1 MILKKTFHAI
11 WRLIVTIM
19 WSVWFTYWS
28 KTYITDFRQCWMLT
42 VSSSFLFIVGGSLQ
56 WSSFSPFRLI
66 SLGFVVLYVFAL
78 SFGPFIYLVCLPQ
91 ITIEIEIGMW
101 KELFGSSFFIVTIQ
115 YQVQVLFFSR
125 NKCHKFCLG
134 CFPLREDCAM
144 PIGLPT
150 FGLYIILL
158 TKL

>member
-42 VSSSFLFIVGGSLQ
+42 VSSSFLFIVGVSLQ

-101 KELFGSSFFIVTIQ
+101 KELFGSKFFYCHHTVSSTGT
-115 YQVQVLFFSR
+115 FFSPETSATS
-125 NKCHKFCLG
+125 FVSVVSL
-134 CFPLREDCAM
+134 
-144 PIGLPT
+144 
-150 FGLYIILL
+150 
-158 TKL
+158 